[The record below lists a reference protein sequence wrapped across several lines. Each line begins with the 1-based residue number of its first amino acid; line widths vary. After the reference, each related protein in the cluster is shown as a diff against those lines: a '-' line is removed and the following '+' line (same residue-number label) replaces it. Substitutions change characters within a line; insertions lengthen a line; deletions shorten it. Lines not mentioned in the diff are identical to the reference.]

1 MSGVD
6 EPARVG
12 RPPAGEEGGTVITR
26 SEEELRVGSTWRPR
40 ERVRL
45 HKRVVTETRT
55 YTVEL
60 RREELVIEREPASGT
75 EGVQAEAGAD
85 DGLLEIVLHEEEV
98 VVEKRVVPRERVRVR
113 KERIT
118 EERPVTAELRRE
130 EIDVESDAAVRGP
143 AT

>member
-1 MSGVD
+1 MSGDD
-6 EPARVG
+6 EPAKVG
-12 RPPAGEEGGTVITR
+12 RPPGGAEGGTVITR
-26 SEEELRVGSTWRPR
+26 SEEELRVGRTWRPR

-60 RREELVIEREPASGT
+60 RREELVIEREPAAGT
-75 EGVQAEAGAD
+75 EAVQAEGGAA
-85 DGLLEIVLHEEEV
+85 DGPLEIVLHEEEV
-98 VVEKRVVPRERVRVR
+98 VVEKRVVPRERVRVH

-118 EERPVTAELRRE
+118 EDRPITADLRRE
-130 EIDVESDAAVRGP
+130 EVDVESDGAVRRP